1 MRMCK
6 ICERDFSTPY
16 SLRRHHLQF
25 HPSEPTPKLERQ
37 ARGTL
42 RPVNAIKNANMIQYG
57 GRIYESNDE
66 NSDDDDSVSM
76 VNNVGSASESD
87 AESDSSMDS
96 IEEDDNSEDN
106 DNWVFD
112 PIIVDAERELD
123 ENATAK
129 DIRKLFRQKLAEK
142 IEWYR
147 NLRKH
152 DTFKKIMATAKDLQY
167 GPGEYDREEAIRSA
181 IRQRRILLDR
191 LIPRAE
197 PNNHNDETDEENDDV
212 DVDSESG

>member
-1 MRMCK
+1 MRRCK

-76 VNNVGSASESD
+76 VNNVGSDSESNSESGS
-87 AESDSSMDS
+87 ESDSSMDS
-96 IEEDDNSEDN
+96 DSEDDNSEDN

-112 PIIVDAERELD
+112 PIIEDAERELG
-123 ENATAK
+123 ENATQK

-147 NLRKH
+147 NLRKNKIY
-152 DTFKKIMATAKDLQY
+152 KKIMATATDLQY
-167 GPGEYDREEAIRSA
+167 GPGEYDREEAIRTA

-191 LIPRAE
+191 LIPNAE
-197 PNNHNDETDEENDDV
+197 PNNHNDEIDEENDDV
-212 DVDSESG
+212 DV